1 MVFDTGPFRGVG
13 QASATVVDPE
23 CGMSVDPATAAA
35 QRRYG
40 QREYYFCSETC
51 AEAFDANPKHH
62 LARLQACMAG
72 VAIAVTS
79 ARHLH
84 RR

>member
-1 MVFDTGPFRGVG
+1 MGFDTGPFRGVG
-13 QASATVVDPE
+13 QASATVVDPG
-23 CGMSVDPATAAA
+23 CGMSVDPATTAA

-62 LARLQACMAG
+62 LARLEP
-72 VAIAVTS
+72 
-79 ARHLH
+79 
-84 RR
+84 

>member
-1 MVFDTGPFRGVG
+1 MLVSEWNTVRGGLLASSLMGFDTGPFRGVG
-13 QASATVVDPE
+13 QASATVVDPG
-23 CGMSVDPATAAA
+23 CGMSVDPATTAA

-62 LARLQACMAG
+62 LARLEP
-72 VAIAVTS
+72 
-79 ARHLH
+79 
-84 RR
+84 